1 MTPGRVIRRIRYWL
15 RRNQLDAALAEE
27 LELHRHLKQQEL
39 ERDGMAP
46 DDARFAA
53 RRALGNVTR
62 AREEARGI
70 WIWPWL
76 ESVWRDAAHS
86 VRSLRRQPGFSVV
99 AITILGLAI
108 GLNASLFTVVI
119 GLVFRPMPGIA
130 DPGRVVTIAGIVPE
144 RPDALTGM
152 SFPEYRLLAS
162 AARTC
167 VGLAADRNPS
177 LRLEAGGV
185 GRTTV
190 AHAVTG
196 NYFDLLGVRMAHGR
210 GFRPEEDRR
219 DSTER
224 VVVLGH
230 RLWQTRFGADPAI
243 VGTAVRINDQPHTV
257 IGIAPPEFTGSEGG
271 AIRIWLPISSLRALR
286 PHDFEANLI
295 DRAEDCCVEVVGRL
309 AGDVSRPQARAE
321 LQVLSDRFRAS
332 VAQDPRPIALGGT
345 EFLRGREAGASTAL
359 AVIGVLFLGIVLVLV
374 MACANVGN
382 LLLARMAA
390 RTSEIAVRLSLGGD
404 RPRIVR
410 QLLTEGLVLAVV
422 ASAVGLAI
430 AQWLPGIV
438 LDTLAGQPA
447 PFDTRPDAL
456 VLIYAIVLAVIACVA
471 CALAPALHA
480 TRRDVATSLKVAP
493 TSTASRLPLRSLLL
507 GVQVAVS
514 VVLLTSAGLLLRGVA
529 EARLVD
535 PGFDV
540 DDVTVAA
547 IDLPQGSYDPV
558 RAHTFMAD
566 LTDSLR
572 NAGLRSFGFVT
583 TEPLSDLHYM
593 TGVRLPGSAPATAT
607 PIEFLQVSP
616 GYFDVLGIPLI
627 DGRPFVDADA
637 SRSVAIV
644 NQALA
649 RRYWPDD
656 TAVGRSFVTGNNRVL
671 EIIGVVRDAHV
682 VRFDAVEPMFFQLL
696 TQLRADLFPRLLFST
711 EQPSASA
718 LVATTI
724 ERLEGRA
731 QVEIVPL
738 RDRLEG
744 VLSELVF
751 APLAASAL
759 GVFALGLATVG
770 MFGVF
775 AYAVRQ
781 RTREIGVRLA
791 LGAQP
796 REVVRLVLA
805 TSARAVTGGLAA
817 GILGALAASQLL
829 RSSLYGIS
837 PIDPLTYGGV
847 SLVLA
852 ASALAA
858 SYLPARLAA
867 RVDPASALRSE

>member
-1 MTPGRVIRRIRYWL
+1 MTPGQVIRRIRYWL
-15 RRNQLDAALAEE
+15 RRNHFDAALAEE

-39 ERDGMAP
+39 ERDGMTP
-46 DDARFAA
+46 DAAHFAA
-53 RRALGNVTR
+53 RRALGNVTQ
-62 AREEARGI
+62 AREDARGI

-76 ESVWRDAAHS
+76 ESVWRDAAYA
-86 VRSLRRQPGFSVV
+86 VRSLRRQPGFSAV

-162 AARTC
+162 AARTF
-167 VGLAADRNPS
+167 VGLAAERNTS
-177 LRLEAGGV
+177 LSLEAGGV

-230 RLWQTRFGADPAI
+230 RLWQTRFGAEPAI

-257 IGIAPPEFTGSEGG
+257 IGIAPPEFTGSEGA
-271 AIRIWLPISSLRALR
+271 AIRIWLPISSLRSLR

-309 AGDVSRPQARAE
+309 AGDVSRAQARAE

-345 EFLRGREAGASTAL
+345 EFLRDRAGASTAL

-447 PFDTRPDAL
+447 PFDTRPDAI
-456 VLIYAIVLAVIACVA
+456 VLMYAIALAAIACVA

-480 TRRDVATSLKVAP
+480 TRRNVATSLKIAP
-493 TSTASRLPLRSLLL
+493 TATASRLPLRSLLL

-529 EARLVD
+529 EARRVD
-535 PGFDV
+535 LGFDV
-540 DDVTVAA
+540 EDVTVAA
-547 IDLPQGSYDPV
+547 IDLPQGSYDPA
-558 RAHTFMAD
+558 RMHTFMAD
-566 LTDSLR
+566 LTGSLR

-593 TGVRLPGSAPATAT
+593 TGVRLPGSAPEAGTFV
-607 PIEFLQVSP
+607 EFLQVSP

-627 DGRPFVDADA
+627 EGRPFVDADA

-682 VRFDAVEPMFFQLL
+682 VRFDAVEPMFFQLPS
-696 TQLRADLFPRLLFST
+696 QLRADAFPRLLFSAD
-711 EQPSASA
+711 QPSTSA
-718 LVATTI
+718 LVATAI

-744 VLSELVF
+744 VLSELAF

-817 GILGALAASQLL
+817 GILGALAASQVL
-829 RSSLYGIS
+829 RSSLYGVS
-837 PIDPLTYGGV
+837 PIDPLTYGAV

-867 RVDPASALRSE
+867 RIDPGSALRAE